1 MKNSLRYFLFTLHFS
16 LSTAGLFAQEVLPL
30 YPGAVPNTK
39 SGVQLTEKS
48 ESSGGILRISNVQTP
63 TLTVYKA
70 ARPNGTSV
78 VICPGGGYGILAASH
93 EGSDVAKALNEWGV
107 TAFVLKYR
115 LPASGVFE
123 NTEIGPLQD
132 AQQALRLVRQR
143 AKEFG
148 INPDRLGIM
157 GFSAGGH
164 LASTAATH
172 FEKPVGTDDATGT
185 PAANVRPDFAV
196 LLYPVISFLSPIAH
210 GGSAKNLLGENATEE
225 KKRLYSSEL
234 QVTEKTPPAF
244 LVHAA
249 DDGAVP
255 FENSLEFA
263 KACRAKKVPVEL
275 HVYPGGGHGFGMV
288 NKTTPDRWMDRLKN
302 WMESRGL
309 LKEL

>member
-1 MKNSLRYFLFTLHFS
+1 MKKSVRYFLFTLHFS
-16 LSTAGLFAQEVLPL
+16 LFTAGLFAQEILPL
-30 YPGAVPNTK
+30 YPGVVPNTK
-39 SGVQLTEKS
+39 PGVQLTEKS
-48 ESSGGILRISNVQTP
+48 ETSGGILRISNVQTP

-70 ARPNGTSV
+70 AKPNGTAV
-78 VICPGGGYGILAASH
+78 VVCPGGGYGILAASH
-93 EGSDVAKALNEWGV
+93 EGSDVANALNEWGV

-143 AKEFG
+143 AKDFG
-148 INPDRLGIM
+148 VDPDRVGIL

-164 LASTAATH
+164 LASTTATH
-172 FEKPVGTDDATGT
+172 FEKPVGTEDGT
-185 PAANVRPDFAV
+185 SVRPDFAI
-196 LLYPVISFLSPIAH
+196 LLYPVISFLPPYSH

-225 KKRLYSSEL
+225 KKRFYSNEW
-234 QVTEKTPPAF
+234 QVTEKTPPVF

-275 HVYPGGGHGFGMV
+275 HVYPGGGHGFGMN

-309 LKEL
+309 LKKG